1 MITTNTSTQR
11 IAELLEEVLFVVFS
25 PIVRLSLLV
34 SLSFSIV
41 VSVEVLLLFRW
52 VDWFVRFALF
62 LMFVSFGRYVSLTLS
77 FQNSWTVGWRST
89 VAKYYKFNKLKNL
102 CAKTHFIRNDS
113 VFKVSDQMIN
123 IIGIS
128 DTIKIS
134 VQIKQSVKICFGFSD
149 FN

>member
-77 FQNSWTVGWRST
+77 FQNS
-89 VAKYYKFNKLKNL
+89 
-102 CAKTHFIRNDS
+102 
-113 VFKVSDQMIN
+113 
-123 IIGIS
+123 
-128 DTIKIS
+128 
-134 VQIKQSVKICFGFSD
+134 
-149 FN
+149 